1 MRRLAALVTLSSVLL
16 GACIFGSGPRIGV
29 RASFLDVG
37 DLATSAPVM
46 LADVQVGKVTGIE
59 LVDGKAQVA
68 MGIDPEVGIPR
79 GVIARVRR
87 TSVLGERIVDLVV
100 PDGLPASA
108 PPLMDGDEIGETET
122 RADLEDLVVEGADV
136 LAPIAASEVATLV
149 DEGAKGFGGKGP
161 ELRTFLTNLSAI
173 VKAYEKRTPALRSAI
188 SAMNRFNKGLAPNIE
203 VHAEAVANTARSL
216 RVLREESDEL
226 TAAIRSLD
234 RLAAGGRALLDAHA
248 DEMDRFFSQMRSILR
263 VLDEERGALV
273 RFLRFA
279 PLHNRNT
286 QVTDFEQFVQVY
298 QDFIICGFNDDPS
311 DPARNCEGGSP
322 D

>member
-1 MRRLAALVTLSSVLL
+1 
-16 GACIFGSGPRIGV
+16 
-29 RASFLDVG
+29 
-37 DLATSAPVM
+37 
-46 LADVQVGKVTGIE
+46 
-59 LVDGKAQVA
+59 VDGLAEVA
-68 MGIDPEVGIPR
+68 MNLDPAVRVPR
-79 GVIARVRR
+79 GVVARVRR

-100 PDGLPASA
+100 PEGLPASA
-108 PPLMDGDEIGETET
+108 PPLLDGDEIGETET

-173 VKAYEKRTPALRSAI
+173 VKAYEKRTPALRAAI

-203 VHAEAVANTARSL
+203 VHAESVANTAQSL

-234 RLAAGGRALLDAHA
+234 RLAAGGRAILDAHA

-286 QVTDFEQFVQVY
+286 QITDFEQFVQVY
-298 QDFIICGFNDDPS
+298 QDFIICGFNDDPD
-311 DPARNCEGGSP
+311 DPARECKE
-322 D
+322 

>member
-1 MRRLAALVTLSSVLL
+1 MRRLAALATLSSLLL

-46 LADVQVGKVTGIE
+46 LADVQVGEVTGIE
-59 LVDGKAQVA
+59 LVDGQAEVA
-68 MGIDPEVGIPR
+68 MALDPAVGVPR

-100 PDGLPASA
+100 PEGLPESA
-108 PPLMDGDEIGETET
+108 HPLLDGDEIGETET

-136 LAPIAASEVATLV
+136 LAPIAASEVAILV

-173 VKAYEKRTPALRSAI
+173 VKAYEKRTPALRAAI

-203 VHAEAVANTARSL
+203 VHAESVANTARSL

-234 RLAAGGRALLDAHA
+234 RLAAGGRSILDAHA
-248 DEMDRFFSQMRSILR
+248 DEMDRFFSQMRTILR

-286 QVTDFEQFVQVY
+286 QITDFQQFVQVY
-298 QDFIICGFNDDPS
+298 QDFIICGFNDDPD
-311 DPARNCEGGSP
+311 DPARVCKE
-322 D
+322 